1 MTTRQVTV
9 GVDGTLI
16 AVRAL
21 DRAAEEAVL
30 RGALLDIVYAVP
42 DLDEAGPVL
51 ASAAARVRQRHP
63 GLPVTA
69 SAFEG
74 GPVQA
79 LAQHGRDAELTV
91 VGTRGLGGIAGLLL
105 GSVSLRLAARMS
117 GPLLVVRGNHRSARR
132 GEVLLG
138 LEGDADADAAAYA
151 FAEAARRGVRLSVLD
166 AAASRRP
173 APAPP
178 VLIPADR
185 ARDDAGVRVPT
196 EQAVPRRAVA
206 GLRRRYPQGALAAG
220 GDPRSRRRSR
230 RCPRP
235 PPPHRPA
242 TGPGHRRPAAPLP
255 LPGRDRVNGPSR
267 ENGACADGPFGPG
280 PGPAAPPDVSL
291 PPGD

>member
-1 MTTRQVTV
+1 MTTRHVTV

-51 ASAAARVRQRHP
+51 ASAAARVRERHP

-91 VGTRGLGGIAGLLL
+91 IGTRGLGGIAGLLF
-105 GSVSLRLAARMS
+105 GSVSLRLTGRS
-117 GPLLVVRGNHRSARR
+117 RGPLLVVRGNHRSARR

-138 LEGDADADAAAYA
+138 MESDAADAAAYA

-173 APAPP
+173 APAPLA
-178 VLIPADR
+178 LIPADR
-185 ARDDAGVRVPT
+185 ARDDAVVRVRT

-206 GLRRRYPQGALAAG
+206 GLRRRYPQVEVEVRTFDSGRVHSLLEATREAAVVVVGAHG
-220 GDPRSRRRSR
+220 HS
-230 RCPRP
+230 
-235 PPPHRPA
+235 HRI
-242 TGPGHRRPAAPLP
+242 GPQ
-255 LPGRDRVNGPSR
+255 
-267 ENGACADGPFGPG
+267 PG
-280 PGPAAPPDVSL
+280 PVTTALLHHSHCPVAIV
-291 PPGD
+291 

>member
-1 MTTRQVTV
+1 MTTRHVTV

-30 RGALLDIVYAVP
+30 RAALLDIVYAVP

-51 ASAAARVRQRHP
+51 ASAAARVRRRHP

-79 LAQHGRDAELTV
+79 LAQHGRGAELTV
-91 VGTRGLGGIAGLLL
+91 VGTRGLGGVAGLLFR
-105 GSVSLRLAARMS
+105 SVSLRLAARTR
-117 GPLLVVRGNHRSARR
+117 GPLLVVRGNHQSARR

-138 LEGDADADAAAYA
+138 MESDADADAAAYA

-178 VLIPADR
+178 ALVPADR
-185 ARDDAGVRVPT
+185 GRDDAVVRVPT

-206 GLRRRYPQGALAAG
+206 GLRQRYPQVEVEFRTCDSGRVHSLLEATREAAVVVVG
-220 GDPRSRRRSR
+220 THGHA
-230 RCPRP
+230 
-235 PPPHRPA
+235 HRI
-242 TGPGHRRPAAPLP
+242 GPQ
-255 LPGRDRVNGPSR
+255 
-267 ENGACADGPFGPG
+267 PG
-280 PGPAAPPDVSL
+280 PVTTALLHHSHCPVAIV
-291 PPGD
+291 